1 MQNPNNQKPPR
12 RYSILE
18 GNSVEATG
26 TLIQFISITEWPFL
40 QAVLLIDS
48 PQDRTGNI
56 VSYPVNR
63 IKALPTQEEANEVYN
78 EIYNNSSPNSIG
90 SNLTL
95 EEQHR
100 RLIKSYNSTIL
111 ELSYLKQ
118 HNEELRLEIA
128 ANKEQFKTLTESNDG
143 LQKQVKDK
151 ESKLFNCANEIL
163 NLHDRI
169 KLLEM
174 QNYDH
179 VKSIASKD
187 IELNKFKGAVE
198 TLTKNNQ
205 ELFNQREAAN
215 EAIVKHQQELK
226 ELRINY
232 TRKIENIKRQFRDIA
247 FNE

>member
-12 RYSILE
+12 RYSIIE
-18 GNSVEATG
+18 GNSVEVTG
-26 TLIQFISITEWPFL
+26 TLIQCVPTSCWPY
-40 QAVLLIDS
+40 ANMVLELDS
-48 PQDRTGNI
+48 PIDRLGEVLCHPINH
-56 VSYPVNR
+56 VKV
-63 IKALPTQEEANEVYN
+63 LPTQEEANEVYN

-100 RLIKSYNSTIL
+100 RLIKSYNSTVL

-174 QNYDH
+174 QNCD
-179 VKSIASKD
+179 
-187 IELNKFKGAVE
+187 L
-198 TLTKNNQ
+198 LKNNQ
-205 ELFNQREAAN
+205 ELFNQRESAN
-215 EAIVKHQQELK
+215 EVIAKHQEELK

-247 FNE
+247 FNS